1 MTQRLCDPL
10 PYTVEFEG
18 KTLEINPYFD
28 NVLDVLSVFDDTGR
42 TEEEKVMYA
51 YAVLVRRKSSDIAYQ
66 GRVIRHIA
74 ETILFPDNQEKK
86 HNERSF
92 DFIQDAPY
100 IYAAYRQ
107 AYGIDLFA
115 EQGRLHWW
123 AFLFLFQGLPKNT
136 RMMEI
141 IKIRTEPM
149 PKATKHNAEYRKSLA
164 KAKLSVALEVPQEE
178 REKNAH
184 KALESFAQMIAKMA
198 QQ

>member
-28 NVLDVLSVFDDTGR
+28 NVLDVLSIFDDASR

-51 YAVLVRRKSSDIAYQ
+51 YAVLVKRKSGDMAYQ
-66 GRVIRHIA
+66 GRVIQHIA
-74 ETILFPDNQEKK
+74 ETILFPDKQEKK

-123 AFLFLFQGLPKNT
+123 AFL
-136 RMMEI
+136 
-141 IKIRTEPM
+141 
-149 PKATKHNAEYRKSLA
+149 
-164 KAKLSVALEVPQEE
+164 
-178 REKNAH
+178 
-184 KALESFAQMIAKMA
+184 
-198 QQ
+198 